1 MKAKVYYFTGTGNSL
16 MAAKTIAEGIGA
28 SVEPIAKYQDTS
40 SVKITEDV
48 VGIVF
53 PVYLAL
59 LYGVP
64 EIVRNFLHKLEYNK
78 STYVFITCT
87 YGGYA
92 VPNAFPTI
100 KQCLDITKSRG
111 GTIHGRFYVRF
122 PMNNLDYDHIP
133 VPIER
138 DSRVILN
145 RAEKKLSS
153 IIMQIKKRKAGNI
166 LTQNIVNRLFGPLLK
181 LAKKPLIEYMRS
193 FAQVDKSSALTYHE
207 LLHMT
212 DRSIEF
218 DKERCN
224 SCGLCEQVCPVNNIH
239 LVDGKPTWLHKCEL
253 CFACDEWC
261 KKKAIHHWS
270 KTIGKDYHHPEV
282 TVKDIV
288 QQKERL

>member
-1 MKAKVYYFTGTGNSL
+1 MKAKVFYFTGTGNSL
-16 MAAKTIAEGIGA
+16 IAAKTIAEGIGA
-28 SVEPIAKYQDTS
+28 SIEPIARYQHIS
-40 SVKITEDV
+40 SVNITEDV

-59 LYGVP
+59 LCGVP
-64 EIVRNFLHKLEYNK
+64 EIVRNFLNKLEYNK
-78 STYVFITCT
+78 NTYIFITCT

-100 KQCLDITKSRG
+100 KHCVDISKSKG

-138 DSRVILN
+138 DSSTILH

-153 IIMQIKKRKAGNI
+153 IILQIKKRRSGNI
-166 LTQNIVNRLFGPLLK
+166 LTQTIINSTLGQLLK
-181 LAKKPLIEYMRS
+181 LAKKPLIDYMRTY
-193 FAQVDKSSALTYHE
+193 AQVDKQSKLTYHE
-207 LLHMT
+207 LLHIT

-218 DKERCN
+218 DEKRCN
-224 SCGLCEQVCPVNNIH
+224 SCGLCEKVCPVNNII
-239 LVDGKPTWLHKCEL
+239 LKDGKPTWLHKCEL

-261 KKKAIHHWS
+261 SKNAIHHWS
-270 KTIGKDYHHPEV
+270 KTIGKNYHHPDV
-282 TVKDIV
+282 TIKDIL
-288 QQKERL
+288 QQKE